1 MFFKAKWDPRGRH
14 CYVTG
19 GSSGLG
25 LALAVL
31 LTRKGAH
38 VSIVAR
44 NEERLQKALEA
55 LEVVRQTPGQVLK
68 HYSFAVDSEAGAAAA
83 IEAASEAHGGRSPDA
98 FFFCAGKST
107 PGFFVEQD
115 EASMRKGMD
124 ETFWAQ
130 APSALAASKRM
141 VSRHEKGK
149 LVFVSSV
156 LGYFSIV
163 GYSPYSPGK
172 FAIRGLAE
180 ALQSELILYDID
192 VHIAFPGTI
201 FSPGLEQE
209 NRVKPKVTLKIEEA
223 DDGATPETVAEGV
236 FKGVRNG
243 DFHITYDFIGNV
255 FRASTAGST
264 PRNSYLTDMFYSVVG
279 YLALPIWR
287 RGVDSTVREHRPE
300 HRKYLSSLAFFK
312 DVTSS
317 SAK

>member
-1 MFFKAKWDPRGRH
+1 MFFKSKWDPRGRH

-31 LTRKGAH
+31 LTKRGAH
-38 VSIVAR
+38 VSVVAR
-44 NEERLQKALEA
+44 NEERLQKAVEILEA
-55 LEVVRQTPGQVLK
+55 ARQTPDQILK
-68 HYSFAVDSEAGAAAA
+68 YHSFSLDSEAGATAA
-83 IEAASEAHGGRSPDA
+83 IDAASEAHGGRSPDA
-98 FFFCAGKST
+98 FFLCAGKST

-115 EASMRKGMD
+115 EASMRQGMN
-124 ETFWAQ
+124 ETYWAQ

-156 LGYFSIV
+156 LAYFSIV

-180 ALQSELILYDID
+180 ALQSELVLYDID

-201 FSPGLEQE
+201 FSPGLEEE

-223 DDGATPETVAEGV
+223 DDGAKPEVVADAIL
-236 FKGVRNG
+236 KGVQSG

-255 FRASTAGST
+255 FRASSAGST
-264 PRNSYLTDMFYSVVG
+264 PRSNYFVDMFYAAVG
-279 YLALPIWR
+279 YIALPIWR
-287 RGVDSTVREHRPE
+287 RSVDSTVRQHRREHE
-300 HRKYLSSLAFFK
+300 KYLSDRGFFQ
-312 DVTSS
+312 
-317 SAK
+317 

>member
-1 MFFKAKWDPRGRH
+1 MIFKTKWDPRGRH

-31 LTRKGAH
+31 LTKRGAH
-38 VSIVAR
+38 VSVVAR
-44 NEERLQKALEA
+44 NEERLQKALKELEA
-55 LEVVRQTPGQVLK
+55 ARQTPDQILK
-68 HYSFAVDSEAGAAAA
+68 YYSFSLDSEVGAAAA
-83 IEAASEAHGGRSPDA
+83 IDAASEAHGGLSPDA

-124 ETFWAQ
+124 ETYWAQ

-180 ALQSELILYDID
+180 SLQSELILYDID

-201 FSPGLEQE
+201 FSPGLEEE

-223 DDGATPETVAEGV
+223 DDGAKPEVVADAILEGV
-236 FKGVRNG
+236 RSG

-255 FRASTAGST
+255 FRASSAGST
-264 PRNSYLTDMFYSVVG
+264 PRNNYLADMFYAAVS
-279 YLALPIWR
+279 YIALPIWR
-287 RGVDSTVREHRPE
+287 RSVDSTVRQHRREHD
-300 HRKYLSSLAFFK
+300 KYLSSRGFFQ
-312 DVTSS
+312 
-317 SAK
+317 